1 MSVLNSIEFKEQ
13 ENQAE
18 LSGNYSKILEIIEPL
33 AEQGNAEAQCYLG
46 AVYHLGL
53 GVVPDATKA
62 IKWYQLSSEQGY
74 ALASNN
80 LSSLYFT
87 GVANFVAN
95 PELGTHW
102 HQIAIE
108 QGFPS

>member
-1 MSVLNSIEFKEQ
+1 MSILKSTEFKEL

-18 LSGNYSKILEIIEPL
+18 LRGDYSKILEIIEPL
-33 AEQGNAEAQCYLG
+33 ANQGDAEAQCYLA

-53 GVVPDATKA
+53 GVTPDAITA
-62 IKWYQLSSEQGY
+62 IKWYQHSAEQGY

-87 GVANFVAN
+87 GIANFAAN
-95 PELGTHW
+95 PELGAHW
-102 HQIAIE
+102 HQVSIN
-108 QGFPS
+108 QGFSS

>member
-1 MSVLNSIEFKEQ
+1 MSVLNSTEFKEQ

-33 AEQGNAEAQCYLG
+33 AEQGDAEAQCYLA

-53 GVVPDATKA
+53 GVTPDAITA
-62 IKWYQLSSEQGY
+62 IKWYQLSAEQGY

-87 GVANFVAN
+87 GVTNFAAN

-102 HQIAIE
+102 HQISID

>member
-1 MSVLNSIEFKEQ
+1 MSILKSTNFKEL
-13 ENQAE
+13 ESQAE
-18 LSGNYSKILEIIEPL
+18 LSGNYSKVLEIVEPL
-33 AEQGNAEAQCYLG
+33 AKQGDAEAQCYLA

-53 GVVPDATKA
+53 GVTPDAVTA
-62 IKWYQLSSEQGY
+62 IKWYQLSAEQDY

-87 GVANFVAN
+87 GAANFAAN
-95 PELGTHW
+95 PELGVHW
-102 HQIAIE
+102 HQISIN